1 MAERFFLF
9 SSESERSDGSGGLD
23 WEHIAPAPAV
33 YAAPASAIDL
43 VPAPA
48 VFAVPAPVVEYI
60 APAFGVSVGE
70 YIAPAPGVPVGE
82 YIAPAFGVSVGEYIA
97 PAPGVPVGE
106 YIAPAPGVS
115 VVEYIAPAP
124 GAPVGEYIAP
134 VPAVPVVEY
143 IAPAPAVFA
152 VPAPVVENIAFA
164 PVVANLRQNSLR
176 GAMPSGMRHRPSV
189 AEKCDTRAARVVAA
203 RLGYMWRKS
212 KQVERAAC
220 DRLLADMGTVLQY
233 RDELVE
239 IGPVLTKLA
248 GRGDG
253 VIMPSV
259 QHFALQQQMASL
271 TATVANHET
280 AILELERQVAS
291 LETGVQSLDTKARE
305 VGELLS
311 ESLSVV
317 EDRFKVIDEDFKEL
331 LERRTAETTSVV
343 QEQMVQVERF
353 TDSVHQSATVF
364 RNSLSKL
371 ENRVHKVMV
380 RVSALGEL
388 CEALQK
394 QSERVTRQLVVEEME
409 KRLRDTEPFVAVVCS
424 M

>member
-1 MAERFFLF
+1 M
-9 SSESERSDGSGGLD
+9 
-23 WEHIAPAPAV
+23 
-33 YAAPASAIDL
+33 
-43 VPAPA
+43 
-48 VFAVPAPVVEYI
+48 
-60 APAFGVSVGE
+60 E
-70 YIAPAPGVPVGE
+70 YIAPAPG
-82 YIAPAFGVSVGEYIA
+82 A
-97 PAPGVPVGE
+97 VGE

-124 GAPVGEYIAP
+124 GVSVVEYIAPAPGAVGEYIAP

-164 PVVANLRQNSLR
+164 PGVANLRQNPLR

-203 RLGYMWRKS
+203 RMGYMWRKS

-259 QHFALQQQMASL
+259 QHFALQQQLASHRSGRSRGCNP
-271 TATVANHET
+271 A
-280 AILELERQVAS
+280 
-291 LETGVQSLDTKARE
+291 
-305 VGELLS
+305 
-311 ESLSVV
+311 
-317 EDRFKVIDEDFKEL
+317 
-331 LERRTAETTSVV
+331 
-343 QEQMVQVERF
+343 
-353 TDSVHQSATVF
+353 
-364 RNSLSKL
+364 
-371 ENRVHKVMV
+371 
-380 RVSALGEL
+380 
-388 CEALQK
+388 
-394 QSERVTRQLVVEEME
+394 
-409 KRLRDTEPFVAVVCS
+409 
-424 M
+424 